1 MKSKAIRLDKGR
13 RARPIGITR
22 DEEIF
27 DEWRV
32 LTRQILDE
40 LYRRRD
46 DFDDL
51 KRPSLGMWQKKN
63 IEHGAKSCPY
73 NGCVVDR

>member
-1 MKSKAIRLDKGR
+1 MKKYSM
-13 RARPIGITR
+13 
-22 DEEIF
+22 
-27 DEWRV
+27 RV

-51 KRPSLGMWQKKN
+51 KTELGMWQKKN

-73 NGCVVDR
+73 NGCVADR